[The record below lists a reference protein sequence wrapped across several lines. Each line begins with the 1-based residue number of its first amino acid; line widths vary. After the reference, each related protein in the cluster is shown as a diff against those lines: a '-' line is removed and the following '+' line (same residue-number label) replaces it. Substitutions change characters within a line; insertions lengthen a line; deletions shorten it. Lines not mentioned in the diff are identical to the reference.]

1 MSVVSNMSIEE
12 CIRRWGELEELKIN
26 PKQTILELTK
36 QQSVFNQ
43 HIRNHMIAN
52 NIDELDCGNGYV
64 IVCSIKGRAPP
75 NKKKKRVEHV

>member
-1 MSVVSNMSIEE
+1 
-12 CIRRWGELEELKIN
+12 
-26 PKQTILELTK
+26 
-36 QQSVFNQ
+36 VFNQ

-75 NKKKKRVEHV
+75 NKKKKRV